1 MNDILKNIS
10 LILEADRLGIQASE
24 IKKLLENIEKYALK
38 RTIQELD
45 NIVKNEDWEHADHAI
60 NPYYHA
66 INDICNRANELKKQ
80 INNE

>member
-1 MNDILKNIS
+1 MNDILKSIS

-60 NPYYHA
+60 N
-66 INDICNRANELKKQ
+66 DICNRANELKKQ